1 MFVINCYNNIHKGDD
16 MKRAL
21 VLGGGGS
28 KGAYE
33 IGVWKALDELDIH
46 FDIVAGT
53 SIGAMIGAMYV
64 QQQYDRCVEFWSDLS
79 VDDIILNGVN
89 IDMDIELMMSQKGKY
104 KSFLKSY
111 IQNKGADI
119 TPFINKLK
127 KYFDA
132 ERFFQSDIDYACM
145 CVNFTRKKPQPI
157 LKKDMNA
164 ENALDYMIASASC
177 FPAFPM
183 KEIND
188 EKFID
193 GGYYDNVPIKL
204 AKSMGADEIVAVD
217 LKAIGNKKVH
227 HPLKNLIYIEPQVSL
242 GSFLLFDPTRIQRN
256 MTLGYQ
262 DTMKKFYRYI
272 GSIYTFP
279 LKDLSSILAFEEK
292 IQKQLEDIDS
302 LMDRKFMNR
311 LTKTVFHHQVIEQ
324 FAKFQ
329 EYDFSFLRMLELTAQ
344 IFELE
349 DAVIWSFKEF
359 VKQVMLHANTYTSS
373 LELVLNDHFDL
384 KQIAQSV
391 KEQRNKEA
399 VCSMYY
405 YMKKADASNRKELEA
420 MALLMNE
427 SFMMAYLLFA
437 LQKIVL

>member
-1 MFVINCYNNIHKGDD
+1 

-33 IGVWKALDELDIH
+33 IGVWKALNELDIH
-46 FDIVAGT
+46 FDIVTGT

-64 QQQYDRCVEFWSDLS
+64 QQQYDRCAEFWSNLS
-79 VDDIILNGVN
+79 IDDIILNGVN
-89 IDMDIELMMSQKGKY
+89 LDVDIELMMSQKGKY

-119 TPFINKLK
+119 SPFIDKLK

-132 ERFFQSDIDYACM
+132 ELFFQSHIDYGCM
-145 CVNFTRKKPQPI
+145 CVNFTKKKHQPI
-157 LKKDMNA
+157 LKRDMNP
-164 ENALDYMIASASC
+164 ENALDYIIASASC

-183 KEIND
+183 KEINN

-204 AKSMGADEIVAVD
+204 AKSMGAEEIIAVD
-217 LKAIGNKKVH
+217 LKAVGKKKIH
-227 HPLKNLIYIEPQVSL
+227 HPMKNLIYIEPQVSL
-242 GSFLLFDPTRIQRN
+242 GSFLLFDQTLIQRN
-256 MTLGYQ
+256 MILGYQ
-262 DTMKKFYRYI
+262 DTMKKFHRYI

-279 LKDLSSILAFEEK
+279 YNDLAAILIFEEK

-302 LMDRKFMNR
+302 LMDRKFMHR
-311 LTKTVFHHQVIEQ
+311 ITKKVFHHQIVEQ

-349 DAVIWSFKEF
+349 DAILWNFNEF
-359 VKQVMLHANTYTSS
+359 LKQIVYHANTYTSS
-373 LELVLNDHFDL
+373 LELVINDHYDL
-384 KQIAQSV
+384 KRIAQSV
-391 KEQRNKEA
+391 KDQRNKE
-399 VCSMYY
+399 VICSIYY

-420 MALLMNE
+420 MALVMNE
-427 SFMMAYLLFA
+427 SFVMAYLLFA
-437 LQKIVL
+437 LQKMVV